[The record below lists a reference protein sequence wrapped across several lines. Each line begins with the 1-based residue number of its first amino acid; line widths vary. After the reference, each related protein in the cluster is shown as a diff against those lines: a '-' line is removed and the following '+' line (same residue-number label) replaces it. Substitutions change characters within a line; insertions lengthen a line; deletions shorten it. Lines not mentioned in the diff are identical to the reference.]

1 MVSKPWK
8 YFLGINHHTQMSS
21 DLRSN
26 WLSWTDQVI
35 GKQNRWKESA
45 IFIVTYQDSPTDR
58 TEAEGAGA
66 DEYFVKPVG
75 IKLLDRSV
83 QQCFSAS

>member
-1 MVSKPWK
+1 VLEKK
-8 YFLGINHHTQMSS
+8 
-21 DLRSN
+21 
-26 WLSWTDQVI
+26 
-35 GKQNRWKESA
+35 NRWKGSA
-45 IFIVTYQDSPTDR
+45 IFIVTGQDGPTDR

-83 QQCFSAS
+83 QQYFPVPETS